1 MERRGSRDMA
11 GKAAREAVERCG
23 SSRDTIKVR
32 GFSRN
37 RSQAR
42 RPFDC
47 RSEPVLRGAQRNR
60 TEQALP
66 PQAKHRPKVGMI
78 SLGCAKNLVDAEIM
92 LGSVLQHGMEITS
105 SADEADV
112 LVVNTCAFI
121 DSAKEE
127 SIEAILDAHQQR
139 GLNKRPHQKLIVS
152 GCMSQRFAR
161 ELRAA
166 MPEVDAFI
174 GLDQVSELGAIV
186 EEVLRK
192 RSTFNAVDK
201 DVDLG
206 FADTRPTYIPDY
218 DTPRFR
224 LTPAHSAYLKIAEGC
239 NHPCS
244 FCVIPQMRG
253 KHRSRSPASVLAE
266 IRGLIAEGVREI
278 NLISQ
283 DTTYYGMD
291 LWSEKAGPRQPVDSA
306 RGPTLSALL
315 REIQKIEGEF
325 WVRLL
330 YTHPAHW
337 SDELIETIA
346 QCDKVARYI
355 DIPLQHI
362 DESMLRKMRRETSR
376 EHIEKL
382 IDKLRTGIPGVA
394 LRTTFIVGFPGE
406 TETEFKALIEFIERT
421 RFDRL
426 GIFKYSQEEGSR
438 AAKMPEQV
446 LRKTKNARQQRA
458 MLIQQKIAR
467 QIARENVGRE
477 LKLLVDQP
485 LIARTESDAPDVDT
499 RVIFSEPGPVG
510 EFISRKITGTRGY
523 DLLA

>member
-1 MERRGSRDMA
+1 MKIITKTD
-11 GKAAREAVERCG
+11 
-23 SSRDTIKVR
+23 
-32 GFSRN
+32 F
-37 RSQAR
+37 
-42 RPFDC
+42 
-47 RSEPVLRGAQRNR
+47 
-60 TEQALP
+60 P
-66 PQAKHRPKVGMI
+66 PKPKVGMI

-92 LGSVLQHGMEITS
+92 LGSVLQCGMEITS
-105 SADEADV
+105 RADEADV

-127 SIEAILDAHQQR
+127 SIEAILEAHQQR
-139 GLNKRPHQKLIVS
+139 GLSRRPDQKLIVS

-161 ELRAA
+161 ELQNEL
-166 MPEVDAFI
+166 PEVDAFI
-174 GLDQVSELGAIV
+174 GLDQVGELGAIV
-186 EEVLRK
+186 QKVLGK
-192 RSTFNAVDK
+192 RRPSNHDFD
-201 DVDLG
+201 
-206 FADTRPTYIPDY
+206 FAFTNTRPIYIPDY

-224 LTPAHSAYLKIAEGC
+224 LTPAHSAYVKIAEGC

-253 KHRSRSPASVLAE
+253 KHRSRKPESVLAE
-266 IRGLIAEGVREI
+266 IHALVGEGVREI

-291 LWSEKAGPRQPVDSA
+291 LWDAKAGPRQPVDST
-306 RGPTLSALL
+306 RGPTLVSLL
-315 REIQKIEGEF
+315 RDIQQIEGEF

-346 QCDKVARYI
+346 ECDTVARYI

-362 DESMLRKMRRETSR
+362 DESMLGRMRRETSR
-376 EHIEKL
+376 AHIEDL
-382 IDKLRTGIPGVA
+382 ILKLRDGIPGVT

-406 TETEFKALIEFIERT
+406 TEAEFERLLDFIRRS
-421 RFDRL
+421 RFERL

-438 AAKMPEQV
+438 AARMPGQV
-446 LRKTKNARQQRA
+446 SAKIKNSRYRAAMAMQQSIAHDLARK
-458 MLIQQKIAR
+458 KI
-467 QIARENVGRE
+467 GSE

-485 LIARTESDAPDVDT
+485 HIARSEADAPEVDA
-499 RVIFSEPGPVG
+499 RVVLSEPAPVG
-510 EFISRKITGTRGY
+510 EFIRRTVTGSRGY

>member
-1 MERRGSRDMA
+1 MKVPNATNQSR
-11 GKAAREAVERCG
+11 K
-23 SSRDTIKVR
+23 
-32 GFSRN
+32 
-37 RSQAR
+37 
-42 RPFDC
+42 
-47 RSEPVLRGAQRNR
+47 
-60 TEQALP
+60 
-66 PQAKHRPKVGMI
+66 PKIGMI

-92 LGSVLQHGMEITS
+92 LGSVMQRGMEITS
-105 SADEADV
+105 RAEDADV

-127 SIEAILDAHQQR
+127 SIEAILEAHQQR
-139 GLNKRPHQKLIVS
+139 GLNRRPDQKLIVS

-161 ELRAA
+161 ELHNEL
-166 MPEVDAFI
+166 PEVDAFI
-174 GLDQVSELGAIV
+174 GLDQVKELGAIV
-186 EEVLRK
+186 QKVLRK
-192 RSTFNAVDK
+192 SPTHSDTRDF
-201 DVDLG
+201 DLT
-206 FADTRPTYIPDY
+206 FADGRPTYIPNY

-224 LTPAHSAYLKIAEGC
+224 LTPAHSAYVKIAEGC

-253 KHRSRSPASVLAE
+253 KHRSRNPESVVAE
-266 IRGLIAEGVREI
+266 IRSLVSEGVREI

-291 LWSEKAGPRQPVDSA
+291 LWDAKPGPRQPVDSA
-306 RGPTLSALL
+306 RGPTLVSLL
-315 REIQKIEGEF
+315 REIQQIEGEF

-346 QCDKVARYI
+346 ECDKVARYI

-362 DESMLRKMRRETSR
+362 DESMLGRMRRETSR
-376 EHIEKL
+376 AHIEGL
-382 IDKLRTGIPGVA
+382 VCKLREGIPGVT

-406 TETEFKALIEFIERT
+406 TDAEFEILEDFIRRSQFE
-421 RFDRL
+421 RL

-446 LRKTKNARQQRA
+446 PAKIKNSRYRTAMALQQSIAHSLARK
-458 MLIQQKIAR
+458 KI
-467 QIARENVGRE
+467 GSE

-485 LIARTESDAPDVDT
+485 HIARSEGDAPDVDA
-499 RVIFSEPGPVG
+499 RVVLSEPAPVG
-510 EFISRKITGTRGY
+510 EFIRRTVTGSRGY